1 MLACPPNDR
10 YWRKADVGGRMQL
23 TKADIQ
29 LATRIM
35 RHPLGNGLSGL

>member
-1 MLACPPNDR
+1 
-10 YWRKADVGGRMQL
+10 MQL

-29 LATRIM
+29 PATRIM